1 MACLVLISGFITIFF
16 CAPNIQTLQ
25 AAEVL
30 AGIPW
35 GVFQTRKPG
44 RRLGFSSAR

>member
-1 MACLVLISGFITIFF
+1 MACLVLISAFIAIFF

-35 GVFQTRKPG
+35 GVFQTRERG
-44 RRLGFSSAR
+44 SCSGFLSLR

>member
-1 MACLVLISGFITIFF
+1 MACLVLISGFIAIFF

-35 GVFQTRKPG
+35 GVFQTRE
-44 RRLGFSSAR
+44 RACRFGFSSPR